1 MVYEARTF
9 STLSDRLIEHDE
21 GMHGRESIITP
32 LDSASGLPMQNVP
45 VSMIAF
51 LMTVHRHL

>member
-21 GMHGRESIITP
+21 GTHGRESIITP
-32 LDSASGLPMQNVP
+32 LSGASDLPMQSVP

-51 LMTVHRHL
+51 LLAVHRHL